1 MLFYAKDLFAHAK
14 DLQGHE
20 VIMLYSSFVAVGVTC
35 RSVIHSELVFEY
47 GVIEFFSYPWIQLFQ
62 W

>member
-47 GVIEFFSYPWIQLFQ
+47 GVIEFFSYP
-62 W
+62 